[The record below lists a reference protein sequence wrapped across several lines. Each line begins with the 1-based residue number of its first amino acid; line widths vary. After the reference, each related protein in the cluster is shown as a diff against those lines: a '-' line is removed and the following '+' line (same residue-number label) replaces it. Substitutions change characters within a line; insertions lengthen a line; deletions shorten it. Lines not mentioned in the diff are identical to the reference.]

1 MTGAPDQSPGS
12 PPPPNPPN
20 PPNPPKPPHDHSA
33 AGAGGGR
40 VRHPAARGFG
50 GVARS
55 AASGLLIS
63 LACLLV
69 PVSLVSVWLHDV
81 VLDTDRYVATVSPL
95 AKDPAIQDAALRHVR
110 RALDARRSGRDLT
123 SDIASWLRRQ
133 GLPPTA
139 ADAVEGLGPKL
150 DPAVDQALTRV
161 AAHVVRGDQFPAVW
175 VGANRAAHSALVHVL
190 TGEGHGPVGVK
201 GDTVTLDMGAAV
213 EKVKRQL
220 LNAGLP
226 SASAIPD
233 VDRRM
238 VLFHSAQLG
247 RVRSGARLL
256 DLAGAWLPG
265 LTALLGTS
273 GVLLARRRR
282 GALARAALG
291 TAVIS
296 LALAA
301 GMAVARRYCL
311 DHLPPSVL
319 SQAAAA
325 AVCDTLLRGLWITVR
340 TTGVLGLVVAS
351 GAYLAGPGRLPRAAR
366 EGADRAADAAARW
379 SAARGLRTGRAG
391 TWAAGHR
398 RGLTFGVLL
407 PTVAAFGA
415 WNHPTVL
422 TVLFLMLVLVAAL
435 AAIALLAATGR
446 VPRSRAPRPRA
457 PTGRGS
463 R

>member
-1 MTGAPDQSPGS
+1 MTGAPDESPAG
-12 PPPPNPPN
+12 PPTPKPPT
-20 PPNPPKPPHDHSA
+20 PKPPHDHSA
-33 AGAGGGR
+33 AGARGGR
-40 VRHPAARGFG
+40 VCRRGGRGVGGIART
-50 GVARS
+50 

-81 VLDTDRYVATVSPL
+81 LLDTGRYMATVSPL

-110 RALDARRSGRDLT
+110 QALNARRSGRDLT

-133 GLPPTA
+133 GVSPKA
-139 ADAVEGLGPKL
+139 ADAVQGLGLRL

-175 VGANRAAHSALVHVL
+175 VGANRAGHNALVHVL
-190 TGEGHGPVGVK
+190 TGEGHGAVGVD
-201 GDTVTLDMGAAV
+201 GETVTLDVGAAV
-213 EKVKRQL
+213 KKVKRQL
-220 LNAGLP
+220 RHVGLS

-238 VLFHSAQLG
+238 VLFHSDQLG
-247 RVRSGARLL
+247 RVRFGARLL
-256 DLAGAWLPG
+256 DLAGVWLPG

-282 GALARAALG
+282 RALARAALA
-291 TAVIS
+291 TAVTS
-296 LALAA
+296 LALGA
-301 GMAVARRYCL
+301 GLAVARRYWL

-319 SQAAAA
+319 PRAAAA
-325 AVCDTLLRGLWITVR
+325 AVYDTLLRGLWTTVR
-340 TTGVLGLVVAS
+340 TAGVLGLAVAL

-366 EGADRAADAAARW
+366 KGADRGADAAARW
-379 SAARGLRTGRAG
+379 SAARGLRTGRVGA
-391 TWAAGHR
+391 WAAGHR

-407 PTVAAFGA
+407 PTAAAFGV
-415 WNHPTVL
+415 WNRPTAATVL
-422 TVLFLMLVLVAAL
+422 LLTLVPLAAL

-446 VPRSRAPRPRA
+446 VPRPRAARPRA
-457 PTGRGS
+457 PTGRGG

>member
-1 MTGAPDQSPGS
+1 MTGAPDESPGS
-12 PPPPNPPN
+12 PATPK
-20 PPNPPKPPHDHSA
+20 PPKPPHDHSA

-40 VRHPAARGFG
+40 VRRRGGRGFG
-50 GVARS
+50 GIARS
-55 AASGLLIS
+55 AASGLLMS

-69 PVSLVSVWLHDV
+69 PVSLVSAWLHDV

-133 GLPPTA
+133 GLPPAA
-139 ADAVEGLGPKL
+139 ADAVEGFGPKL
-150 DPAVDQALTRV
+150 DPAIDEALTRV

-175 VGANRAAHSALVHVL
+175 VRANRAVHSALVHVL
-190 TGEGHGPVGVK
+190 TGEGRGPVGVD
-201 GDTVTLDMGAAV
+201 GDTVTLDVGAAV

-220 LNAGLP
+220 LDAGLP

-247 RVRSGARLL
+247 RVRFGARLL

-282 GALARAALG
+282 RALARAALG
-291 TAVIS
+291 TAVTS

-301 GMAVARRYCL
+301 GMAAARQYYL

-319 SQAAAA
+319 SRAAAA

-340 TTGVLGLVVAS
+340 TTGVLGLVIAL

-366 EGADRAADAAARW
+366 KGADRAADSAARW

-391 TWAAGHR
+391 TWAARHR

-407 PTVAAFGA
+407 PTAGAFGA
-415 WNHPTVL
+415 WNHPTAL
-422 TVLFLMLVLVAAL
+422 TVLLLVLVLLAAL
-435 AAIALLAATGR
+435 TAIALLAATGR
-446 VPRSRAPRPRA
+446 EARTRAARPRL